1 MDWGFDCRL
10 RHRPGPGAKRVAH
23 SGIGPQ
29 SCCSCDDGKAGHAAC
44 GSGQMKRLAK
54 LVILPFVVVL
64 LMGADNQE
72 ARFQNLGGKIM
83 CTCSCSQMLLK
94 CNHVGCPNSDQ
105 MIRELRANVNKTKND
120 EAVLNWFRTKWG
132 VTAVVEPSTHGFELL
147 AWILPAAGLGLGL
160 MLVVLLIRNWR
171 MRPATVAA
179 GDMNLDP
186 DLECLPARAR
196 RETEL

>member
-1 MDWGFDCRL
+1 VKKFL
-10 RHRPGPGAKRVAH
+10 
-23 SGIGPQ
+23 Q
-29 SCCSCDDGKAGHAAC
+29 
-44 GSGQMKRLAK
+44 L
-54 LVILPFVVVL
+54 LLLPCALVL

-72 ARFQNLGGKIM
+72 ARYQNLGGKIM
-83 CTCSCSQMLLK
+83 CSCGCSQMLLK

-105 MIRELRANVNKTKND
+105 MIRELRANVKSNKSD

-171 MRPATVAA
+171 MRPAPVAA
-179 GDMNLDP
+179 ADMNLAP
-186 DLECLPARAR
+186 DLEVLRARAR